1 MIYRLIIVFS
11 NISFAFAQTESQGLT
26 IGDMANNLISILNPT
41 GSIII
46 GGAYLAGLVI
56 FISAVFKFK
65 QYKDNS
71 TQIPIG
77 TAFALFALS
86 VALIF
91 LPGLY
96 TMTGQTLFG
105 SEPDSFGYKGSNIFG
120 FPDN

>member
-1 MIYRLIIVFS
+1 MIYRFLIALA
-11 NISFAFAQTESQGLT
+11 NISVVFAQDSSNGQT
-26 IGDMANNLISILNPT
+26 IGDIANNLISVLNPT

-105 SEPDSFGYKGSNIFG
+105 ADPDSYGYKGNNIFG